1 MGLGE
6 TVAEGVKLAG
16 AALSEMIEDLGDN
29 LAAQADR
36 LSGTLGLGVGAAG
49 NSHLGRGVE
58 EEAVRVVARLRP
70 QRRPLGRRSARL
82 RAAHGSVQILGEV
95 RAALPATFQ
104 LDALLEEHASQ
115 EQAYVHTVRP
125 LLPRFLGGARC
136 AVLFCGASGTGKTHS
151 AFGTASVLS
160 NLAAAADSEWGVA
173 PRASRDLFETLG
185 EAVGAGGEL
194 QVSVSWLEV
203 RGDQCYDLLDGG
215 KLLRLRESPALGTH
229 APGLARRPAEC
240 HDDVL
245 RHIAHGAR
253 RRSTAPTRA
262 NMHATRA
269 HTVFTLHLRR
279 RTRRRGRM
287 APPDACLTLVDLA
300 AGAAGGAHQYVQQ
313 QPQPVRARRSA
324 EEAAIHSSLGA
335 LSTYLEA
342 LRTAQGGGRRRRRA
356 RTGRALTRLVQPMVT
371 GPHPF
376 LIAAMASCAVGEA
389 DMADTIATLRLATLL
404 RGLRTAV
411 RASPPLLPPAAAAA
425 AAAAA
430 SAGLSLPE
438 LYGEAWE
445 GLDYSADLPP
455 KYGLEAPPSPRWPQS
470 APLPADDPRPRAR
483 LLCTVE
489 RRAAALGGRGVA
501 RPAAAARRR
510 RQRERRRR
518 ERRRRLRRR
527 ASAAAHVAAAA
538 PAAARPFVVGAPA
551 RRLLGQSAV
560 HAVRGL
566 RVGELAAVGL
576 GVGAQRAVGAAAG
589 AAGGGCP
596 LCRGGA
602 AARLEPAGARLALGR
617 RLWAARGGGDSH
629 RDARGG
635 RDARARRRRV
645 VGPRRVQGG
654 RAGGAAVGAAG
665 AVGGGGGGAAAA
677 RELLAGGGSGRRS
690 AGRYG
695 SHQRYT

>member
-1 MGLGE
+1 MRASAVRDASRLVLACVREAARQRGYRRRRRDLLVDAVRLILGGADGVTFQELHAERALPILVQALCVQLWPGRAPPPAARGAADAAASIARSPQRASPAHTRAAAAAAVAQHDTGMGADAIVGVPRAEVEYGGGMQPPPLPVVEHHGTRRRRRSRGGIDGVGGRGINAVQLGPSGGFGTRGTLSRYAATPDVAEVGLGE

-356 RTGRALTRLVQPMVT
+356 RGRAR
-371 GPHPF
+371 
-376 LIAAMASCAVGEA
+376 
-389 DMADTIATLRLATLL
+389 
-404 RGLRTAV
+404 
-411 RASPPLLPPAAAAA
+411 
-425 AAAAA
+425 
-430 SAGLSLPE
+430 
-438 LYGEAWE
+438 
-445 GLDYSADLPP
+445 
-455 KYGLEAPPSPRWPQS
+455 
-470 APLPADDPRPRAR
+470 
-483 LLCTVE
+483 
-489 RRAAALGGRGVA
+489 
-501 RPAAAARRR
+501 
-510 RQRERRRR
+510 
-518 ERRRRLRRR
+518 
-527 ASAAAHVAAAA
+527 
-538 PAAARPFVVGAPA
+538 
-551 RRLLGQSAV
+551 
-560 HAVRGL
+560 
-566 RVGELAAVGL
+566 
-576 GVGAQRAVGAAAG
+576 
-589 AAGGGCP
+589 
-596 LCRGGA
+596 
-602 AARLEPAGARLALGR
+602 
-617 RLWAARGGGDSH
+617 
-629 RDARGG
+629 
-635 RDARARRRRV
+635 
-645 VGPRRVQGG
+645 
-654 RAGGAAVGAAG
+654 
-665 AVGGGGGGAAAA
+665 
-677 RELLAGGGSGRRS
+677 
-690 AGRYG
+690 
-695 SHQRYT
+695 